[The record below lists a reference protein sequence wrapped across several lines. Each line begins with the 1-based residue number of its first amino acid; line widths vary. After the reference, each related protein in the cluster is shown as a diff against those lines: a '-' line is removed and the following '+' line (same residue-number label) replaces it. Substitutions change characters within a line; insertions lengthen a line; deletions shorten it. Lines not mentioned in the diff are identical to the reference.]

1 MSTQYSRELQPQQRG
16 VLEDNMNLIRRSQH
30 NAWDPFR
37 EFQELSDR
45 LNRMFEPRYA
55 PASTDAREQ
64 ALTVFDW
71 APAVNI
77 SETDKAYLVKADLP
91 DVKKEDVKVMHDNGV
106 LTIEGERRQEKREES
121 EKFHRVESSFGK
133 FLRRFTLPEDAQA
146 ESIEAAFKDGALTVT
161 IPKTAIKAP
170 KSREIQVS

>member
-1 MSTQYSRELQPQQRG
+1 MSL
-16 VLEDNMNLIRRSQH
+16 MRRNQS
-30 NAWDPFR
+30 NTWDPFR

-45 LNRMFEPRYA
+45 LNRLFEPRYA
-55 PASTDAREQ
+55 PANTDASEQ

-91 DVKKEDVKVMHDNGV
+91 DVRKEDVKVTHDNGV
-106 LTIEGERRQEKREES
+106 LTIEGERRQEKREDN

-146 ESIEAAFKDGALTVT
+146 ETIQANFKDGALTVT
-161 IPKTAIKAP
+161 IPKAEVKAP
-170 KSREIQVS
+170 KSRQIAVS